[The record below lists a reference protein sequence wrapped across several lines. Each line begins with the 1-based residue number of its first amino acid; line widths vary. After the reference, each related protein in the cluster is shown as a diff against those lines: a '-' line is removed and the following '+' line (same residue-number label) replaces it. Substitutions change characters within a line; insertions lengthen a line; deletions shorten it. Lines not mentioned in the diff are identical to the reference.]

1 MLIALNIKY
10 EIMLESFVHNVVR
23 VHFLDT
29 NMQKD
34 VIKNKP
40 ILLFRMT
47 EYVLNAL
54 NIEYDIMFISLVHNF
69 TRFHFLHANIQ
80 KMLRQTYIFYSL

>member
-1 MLIALNIKY
+1 MVEYVLIALNIKY

-40 ILLFRMT
+40 IL
-47 EYVLNAL
+47 
-54 NIEYDIMFISLVHNF
+54 
-69 TRFHFLHANIQ
+69 
-80 KMLRQTYIFYSL
+80 